1 MTDAPQTDPGF
12 QFVGHPQIAA
22 PPAQQLPDP
31 LGPLARL
38 VGDAKEA
45 TWKGEGFNAIWR
57 PHPLAEEGQ
66 DRFLELNITTE
77 TLVFKRIPG
86 AIPNRGLLMPDINM
100 FGVTYMQQIAERH
113 DPSEGLHIEP
123 GIWANVPHTTNPAE
137 PPTVVRMASIPHGT
151 AMLAQGTGKTILG
164 GPHIGENNIIPFP
177 IGSPPPANS
186 AFPSAEATF
195 TELNLATQT
204 NFRHESPDI
213 TQEELQKLVMN
224 PNSFLAK
231 GLAGKTVVNTTVLV
245 ISSLHTPVKGG
256 GTANT
261 AFLEAASVPP
271 GGNAKAVEVDAIFWI
286 EAIEGQGGA
295 PNTHQ
300 LQYTQLVQLDFNGL
314 RWPHVSVATLELEQ
328 VAN

>member
-77 TLVFKRIPG
+77 TLVFKRING

-113 DPSEGLHIEP
+113 DPAKVCTSSP
-123 GIWANVPHTTNPAE
+123 GSGRTSPTRRNPAE

-151 AMLAQGTGKTILG
+151 VMLAQGTGKTHPRRPPYRREQHHPLPHRIPTAGELRLSLG
-164 GPHIGENNIIPFP
+164 RGDVHRAEPRYADQL
-177 IGSPPPANS
+177 PP
-186 AFPSAEATF
+186 
-195 TELNLATQT
+195 
-204 NFRHESPDI
+204 R
-213 TQEELQKLVMN
+213 
-224 PNSFLAK
+224 
-231 GLAGKTVVNTTVLV
+231 
-245 ISSLHTPVKGG
+245 
-256 GTANT
+256 
-261 AFLEAASVPP
+261 
-271 GGNAKAVEVDAIFWI
+271 
-286 EAIEGQGGA
+286 
-295 PNTHQ
+295 
-300 LQYTQLVQLDFNGL
+300 
-314 RWPHVSVATLELEQ
+314 VA
-328 VAN
+328 